1 MSDAIILFKNCEF
14 EKLYLINSLI
24 SLIGK
29 LFMWYL
35 FILYGI
41 Y

>member
-24 SLIGK
+24 TLIGK
-29 LFMWYL
+29 LINNM
-35 FILYGI
+35 
-41 Y
+41 